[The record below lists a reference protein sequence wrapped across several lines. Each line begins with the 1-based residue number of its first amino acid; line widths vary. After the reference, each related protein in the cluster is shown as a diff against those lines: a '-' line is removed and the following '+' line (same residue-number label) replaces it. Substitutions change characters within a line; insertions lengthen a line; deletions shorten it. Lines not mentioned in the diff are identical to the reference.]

1 MTADAWSALTWPRRG
16 ATLVALAALCWG
28 LAGGVGGLLMA
39 LGYDALVL
47 ALYRAVLGLMVV
59 WLWLAM
65 VPGRSGLGQWR
76 LWAWSLLAGA
86 GVAGN
91 FGFYFLSI
99 ASGHVSVAVT
109 LMYSAPVFVFLI
121 SAALR
126 LESLTPLKW
135 TAMVTVMVG
144 LLLLSQAHDLGAEGV
159 APMAVA
165 TGLMAGVS
173 YAVFIFGFKY
183 AAAHGSPQAILS
195 VAFIVPVVVLMAVV
209 DVDQALA
216 SLSSE
221 YWLWFVVLGVL
232 GAGLSFVIYVVGLRY
247 TNPSVAS
254 VVAMIEPVTAS
265 GFGIVV
271 LGEVMR
277 ASQWLGVALI
287 LVAVTV
293 LGSARRVPR

>member
-1 MTADAWSALTWPRRG
+1 
-16 ATLVALAALCWG
+16 
-28 LAGGVGGLLMA
+28 
-39 LGYDALVL
+39 
-47 ALYRAVLGLMVV
+47 
-59 WLWLAM
+59 
-65 VPGRSGLGQWR
+65 
-76 LWAWSLLAGA
+76 
-86 GVAGN
+86 
-91 FGFYFLSI
+91 
-99 ASGHVSVAVT
+99 
-109 LMYSAPVFVFLI
+109 
-121 SAALR
+121 
-126 LESLTPLKW
+126 
-135 TAMVTVMVG
+135 
-144 LLLLSQAHDLGAEGV
+144 
-159 APMAVA
+159 
-165 TGLMAGVS
+165 
-173 YAVFIFGFKY
+173 
-183 AAAHGSPQAILS
+183 
-195 VAFIVPVVVLMAVV
+195 VLMAVV